1 LKVATRYQQHLHL
14 LHLLHQQPLLQFE
27 LLPSLMP
34 PLLHLLHL
42 LPECSPKTSAA
53 GCEEEQ
59 QHHHQR
65 SAVATSDV
73 AVTPLQHPLSLHPF
87 LSPPPSLYSSS

>member
-1 LKVATRYQQHLHL
+1 
-14 LHLLHQQPLLQFE
+14 LLQFE
-27 LLPSLMP
+27 LLQFVALPSLMP

-42 LPECSPKTSAA
+42 LHLLLLHLLHLLHLPECSPKTSAA

-59 QHHHQR
+59 QQHHQR